1 MHYFRETWS
10 RVFSGKDKRYMNK
23 LTLKADKRKI
33 IGRKVKILRKEG
45 ILPCNVFGKKVKS
58 LALQVKLADFVD
70 IFKNAGETGIV
81 YLNERPV
88 LISNIQK
95 SPVSGLPIHVDFHQV
110 DLKEKVEA
118 EVAVEII
125 GESPVEKQGLG
136 TVVLHVDEVKVEA
149 LPTDLPEKFEID
161 ATKLTEVEMTV
172 LAKDLQFAKDKV
184 ELKIDPE
191 TVIVKVE
198 PPQKVEEVAPPAPT
212 EVPVEGEV
220 PAEGA
225 PSEGEKPTEE
235 PAAAKA
241 PAGEEAPKS

>member
-1 MHYFRETWS
+1 
-10 RVFSGKDKRYMNK
+10 MNK

-33 IGRKVKILRKEG
+33 IGRKVKTLRKEG
-45 ILPCNVFGKKVKS
+45 IIPSNVFGKNVKS
-58 LALQVKLADFVD
+58 LALQTKFSDFMEV
-70 IFKNAGETGIV
+70 FKKAGETGIV
-81 YLNERPV
+81 YLEISGDKDKKEEKPV
-88 LISNIQK
+88 LIANVQK
-95 SPVSGLPIHVDFHQV
+95 NPVSDLPIHVDFHQV

-149 LPTDLPEKFEID
+149 LPIDLPEKFEID
-161 ATKLTEVEMTV
+161 ATKLTEVDMTV
-172 LAKDLQFAKDKV
+172 LAKNLQFAKDKV

-212 EVPVEGEV
+212 EVPVEGV
-220 PAEGA
+220 A
-225 PSEGEKPTEE
+225 PSEGEEGKPAIETGKEESTE
-235 PAAAKA
+235 A
-241 PAGEEAPKS
+241 PKEEAPKS